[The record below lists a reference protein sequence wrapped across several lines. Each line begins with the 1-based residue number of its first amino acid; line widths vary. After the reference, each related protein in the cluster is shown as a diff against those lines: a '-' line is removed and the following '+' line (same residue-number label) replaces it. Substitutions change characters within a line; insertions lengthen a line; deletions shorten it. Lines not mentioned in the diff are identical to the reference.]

1 MGRRVYNSRRST
13 QLQAEPDDV
22 NRRTTLT
29 EGQEPVAE
37 AAAGRESPAEYGPRR
52 TKDSIMATTVIGAH
66 TLEHMY
72 GRGFLVLITAIY
84 VALGLNPIQAGLIDG
99 VRQLAGG
106 ATSMSGGFFVDIFQ
120 HRRAQVLTISL
131 ALIGVGYFLVAISP
145 AYWQVL
151 AALAIASAGT
161 AMWHPPALGLLAQ
174 RFPARRGLFISMHRS
189 TGNVGDWIGPLIVS
203 GLLIVTSWRWIVG
216 GGAPIMLVLAAAI
229 FLLLRNVDGPP
240 LPGVDYKQKIKT
252 QLRDMVD
259 SFRGTGMWSIFTVSA
274 VRGMGDRSLL
284 WVIPLYLSDD
294 LNFSTFW
301 VGFHVALFAVPG
313 IVTGPLFGALS
324 DRIGRKLI
332 TMFIMAITGVITL
345 AIVMLGDSWG
355 MTAAVFLYG
364 VFIFTVN
371 SLTQAAAIDV
381 AEGKGLEGTFI
392 GLMWGS
398 NAFFGAMASIAAGVL
413 AEYYGWS
420 SAFYLAAGLYF
431 LGFAISALMPSG
443 RMRGRAG

>member
-1 MGRRVYNSRRST
+1 MA
-13 QLQAEPDDV
+13 Q
-22 NRRTTLT
+22 
-29 EGQEPVAE
+29 
-37 AAAGRESPAEYGPRR
+37 AAAGREHPAEYGPRR
-52 TKDSIMATTVIGAH
+52 TKDPIMATTVIGAH

-84 VALGLNPIQAGLIDG
+84 VSLGLNPIQAGLIDG

-120 HRRAQVLTISL
+120 HRRAQVLTLSL
-131 ALIGVGYFLVAISP
+131 ALIGVGYLLVSLAPTFGLI
-145 AYWQVL
+145 L

-174 RFPARRGLFISMHRS
+174 RFPERRGLFISMHRS
-189 TGNVGDWIGPLIVS
+189 TGNLGDWIGPLIV
-203 GLLIVTSWRWIVG
+203 GVLLGGAAGGAEWWGSEWWPWEWSVDWRWIVG
-216 GGAPIMLVLAAAI
+216 GGAPIMLVLAGVI

-240 LPGVDYKQKIKT
+240 LPGVDYKQKIKQ
-252 QLRDMVD
+252 QLRDMAS

-284 WVIPLYLSDD
+284 WVIPLYLSSD
-294 LNFSTFW
+294 LGFSSFM
-301 VGFHVALFAVPG
+301 VSFHVALFAVPG

-324 DRIGRKLI
+324 DRIGRKPI
-332 TMFIMAITGVITL
+332 TMFIMAATGVITL

-355 MTAAVFLYG
+355 MTAMVFLFG
-364 VFIFTVN
+364 MFIFTVN

-413 AEYYGWS
+413 ADYAGWS

-431 LGFAISALMPSG
+431 LGFAISALMPGG
-443 RMRGRAG
+443 RMRAAAG